1 MSLERVSVLN
11 EGINNSQ
18 LNTDII
24 DLSIDAVLR
33 LNIKKNPKT
42 FLIIKKNWEV
52 DPISE
57 FKNIK

>member
-24 DLSIDAVLR
+24 DLGIDAVLR
-33 LNIKKNPKT
+33 
-42 FLIIKKNWEV
+42 
-52 DPISE
+52 
-57 FKNIK
+57 

>member
-24 DLSIDAVLR
+24 DLGIDAVLR

>member
-18 LNTDII
+18 LNADII
-24 DLSIDAVLR
+24 DLGIDAVLR

-42 FLIIKKNWEV
+42 FLIIKKN
-52 DPISE
+52 
-57 FKNIK
+57 